1 MATLINFNRPFNR
14 SPWKRSP
21 WKRGLVAIAGVATTL
36 NGWAYIAQSQP
47 ASVNLSPQFS
57 PVELRGNTGGSTPVN
72 EITGRAATPTGP
84 CTGFVSSVPSHT
96 IVLKGFTES
105 LSILVESS
113 EDTAIAIRGSG
124 GVWCNDDFVGKNP
137 GVTGQWLAGKYEVWV
152 SSYAKNRTAPYVL
165 RIRR

>member
-1 MATLINFNRPFNR
+1 MATGINFNRPEFNR
-14 SPWKRSP
+14 PKWKRII
-21 WKRGLVAIAGVATTL
+21 VAIASVAATL
-36 NGWAYIAQSQP
+36 NVWAYIAQSQP

-57 PVELRGNTGGSTPVN
+57 PVELRGTTGGATPVN
-72 EITGRAATPTGP
+72 EITGRAATPTGL
-84 CTGFVSSVPSHT
+84 CTGFANSAPSHT

-105 LSILVESS
+105 LRILVESS
-113 EDTAIAIRGSG
+113 EDTALAIRGPG

-137 GVTGQWLAGKYEVWV
+137 GVTGQWLAGKYEIWV

>member
-1 MATLINFNRPFNR
+1 MATQINFNRSFNR
-14 SPWKRSP
+14 PK
-21 WKRGLVAIAGVATTL
+21 WKRGLVAIAVASTML
-36 NGWAYIAQSQP
+36 NFWAYAAQSQP

-57 PVELRGNTGGSTPVN
+57 PVELRGNTGGSTAVN
-72 EITGRAATPTGP
+72 DITGQATTPTGP
-84 CTGFVSSVPSHT
+84 CTGFANATPSHT

-113 EDTAIAIRGSG
+113 EDTALAIRGPG
-124 GVWCNDDFVGKNP
+124 GVWCNDDLVGKNP

>member
-1 MATLINFNRPFNR
+1 MPFSVR
-14 SPWKRSP
+14 S
-21 WKRGLVAIAGVATTL
+21 LVAIAAIATTL

-57 PVELRGNTGGSTPVN
+57 PVELRGTTGGSTPVK

-84 CTGFVSSVPSHT
+84 CTGFANSAPSNT

-105 LSILVESS
+105 LSMLVESS
-113 EDTAIAIRGSG
+113 EDTALAIRGPG
-124 GVWCNDDFVGKNP
+124 GIWCNDDFVGKNP
-137 GVTGQWLAGKYEVWV
+137 GVTGQWLAGKYEIWV